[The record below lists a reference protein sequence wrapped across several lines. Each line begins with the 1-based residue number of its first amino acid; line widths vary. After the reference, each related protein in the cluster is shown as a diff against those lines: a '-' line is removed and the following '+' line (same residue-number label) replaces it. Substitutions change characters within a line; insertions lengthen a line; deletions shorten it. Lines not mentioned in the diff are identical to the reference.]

1 MDFATKLKEARKA
14 AGMTQE
20 QLASTLSVSRQAVT
34 KWESGKGLPD
44 IENLRLIASALGV
57 SIDYLLD
64 DGGALDMSVI
74 REPIELSSYSNSHI
88 ECKKRYPKR
97 ARLSDQAVL
106 ARFPSAEIYCLVH
119 KQILDKKERRLQTA
133 LWLTTLFAN
142 TVDLVNSVKHSDK
155 QFYLVNDDDKQHLVM
170 VTNEFMEIRQLA
182 NRLNEKRFDLGEFR
196 FIRGIKLR

>member
-44 IENLRLIASALGV
+44 IENLRLIAAALGV

-74 REPIELSSYSNSHI
+74 REPIELSAYSNSHI
-88 ECKKRYPKR
+88 ECKKRYPKL

-106 ARFPSAEIYCLVH
+106 ARFPSAEVHCLLH

-133 LWLTTLFAN
+133 LWLTTPFAN

-155 QFYLVNDDDKQHLVM
+155 QFYLVNDDKQYLVM
-170 VTNEFMEIRQLA
+170 VTNEFMEIRLLA
-182 NRLNEKRFDLGEFR
+182 NRMSEKRFDIGDFR
-196 FIRGIKLR
+196 FTRGIKLR